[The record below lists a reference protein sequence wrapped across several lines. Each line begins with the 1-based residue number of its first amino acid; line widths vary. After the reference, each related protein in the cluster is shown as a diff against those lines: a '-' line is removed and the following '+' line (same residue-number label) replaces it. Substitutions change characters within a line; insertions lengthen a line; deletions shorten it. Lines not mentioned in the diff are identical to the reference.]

1 MICTCNVTNRNGH
14 EIKTKLKYYFELNLN
29 GIQIMCRLIRI
40 YSSFLYNFVYM
51 FMFLVECWRC
61 LPFLYFMCTCI
72 LTLHS
77 GCWNQCGCYEPL
89 WLPNMTRNIPLVW
102 LDIRVVYQ
110 LQVRSTYV
118 HLGSFFSGVRVA
130 HSLVFCIVFCRS
142 LIVCLF
148 FRFVDR

>member
-1 MICTCNVTNRNGH
+1 
-14 EIKTKLKYYFELNLN
+14 
-29 GIQIMCRLIRI
+29 
-40 YSSFLYNFVYM
+40 M
-51 FMFLVECWRC
+51 FMFLVECWRY

-72 LTLHS
+72 LTFQS
-77 GCWNQCGCYEPL
+77 GYRNQCGCYEPL

-118 HLGSFFSGVRVA
+118 HLGSFFSGVRAA

-148 FRFVDR
+148 FPFCRSLIVCLFSVLSTIVLHVLLFTVPDYP